1 LIVGGRGG
9 RCALPV
15 LSTDLDF
22 GLICGKR
29 VEFRCSCQ
37 YWPVAQTALS
47 PNGLIGQ
54 NSPDP
59 IVAKLAE
66 LIQEVGSNRRLPSE
80 RDMAESLGVSRV
92 ALRDRLQGFEVLGI
106 VERRQGAGTFV
117 RELDPAGLASL
128 LDLMLASAHVSHDD
142 LHTVRIALERESA
155 RQAAL
160 SDGIDLGEMYRCL
173 YIFEHGKRVNE
184 IVEADA
190 SFHRHLMKVSG
201 SPGLSFFADALQL
214 SLFKSLHYRNRRW
227 SRLVGINPLLVDLH
241 LEIVRAIEDQDP
253 ERAASAVDRHFTTF
267 DQLVVQGAPAKRT
280 KSRK

>member
-1 LIVGGRGG
+1 MATIAPSPAGVTG
-9 RCALPV
+9 
-15 LSTDLDF
+15 
-22 GLICGKR
+22 
-29 VEFRCSCQ
+29 
-37 YWPVAQTALS
+37 AQA
-47 PNGLIGQ
+47 Q
-54 NSPDP
+54 DP

-80 RDMAESLGVSRV
+80 REMADSLGVSRV

-117 RELDPAGLASL
+117 RQLDPGGLAAL

-160 SDGIDLGEMYRCL
+160 SEVIDLGEMYRCL
-173 YIFEHGKRVNE
+173 YVFEHGKRVNE

-227 SRLVGINPLLVDLH
+227 SKLVGINPILVELH
-241 LEIVRAIEDQDP
+241 LDIVRAIEDQDP
-253 ERAASAVDRHFTTF
+253 ERAAAAVDRHFSTF
-267 DQLVVQGAPAKRT
+267 DQLVGQGSPSRRAKARN
-280 KSRK
+280 